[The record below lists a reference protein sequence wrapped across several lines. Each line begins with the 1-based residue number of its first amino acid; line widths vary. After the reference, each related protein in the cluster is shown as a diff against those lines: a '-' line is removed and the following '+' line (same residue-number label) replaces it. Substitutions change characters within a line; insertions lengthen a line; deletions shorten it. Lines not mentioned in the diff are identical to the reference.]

1 MNAPLPTPP
10 PLPSKPFRW
19 GRFWLG
25 AFAVVVV
32 SPFVLLG
39 ALALLV
45 LSSLYVGSDVAA
57 LRRSVMPASASGW
70 HKQVEVS
77 VGWFPVMLA
86 KAGLHF
92 APLDP
97 EARIALRAAK
107 SAEVVVYERPA
118 HDQPLD
124 QSALL
129 LKADDTMKRRGW
141 DRIVGVVDRDEL
153 VAIYTPTGLD
163 SARHVKACV
172 LVLNRENLV
181 IVSAAAD
188 LRPLM
193 ELIHEHSDWPH
204 QLHLVHEHDVAAKL
218 D

>member
-1 MNAPLPTPP
+1 MPPSASPAP
-10 PLPSKPFRW
+10 SAPFRW

-25 AFAVVVV
+25 AFAVLLV

-86 KAGLHF
+86 KAGLRF
-92 APLDP
+92 APLPP

-118 HDQPLD
+118 HDRPLD

-129 LKADDTMKRRGW
+129 LKADETMRRRGW
-141 DRIVGVVDRDEL
+141 DRIVGVVDHDEL

-163 SARHVKACV
+163 SARNMKACV

-181 IVSAAAD
+181 VVSAAAD

-193 ELIHEHSDWPH
+193 ELIHEHPEWQRH
-204 QLHLVHEHDVAAKL
+204 LHPGMENEVAVKL